1 MTAKRALIT
10 GANSGM
16 GLATTI
22 ELAKKG
28 LRSHYGVAEMKK
40 RKYRFRR
47 SEASKQLGF
56 HISYDL

>member
-22 ELAKKG
+22 ELAKKDSKS
-28 LRSHYGVAEMKK
+28 LWYAEMKK
-40 RKYRFRR
+40 
-47 SEASKQLGF
+47 EEMPL
-56 HISYDL
+56 